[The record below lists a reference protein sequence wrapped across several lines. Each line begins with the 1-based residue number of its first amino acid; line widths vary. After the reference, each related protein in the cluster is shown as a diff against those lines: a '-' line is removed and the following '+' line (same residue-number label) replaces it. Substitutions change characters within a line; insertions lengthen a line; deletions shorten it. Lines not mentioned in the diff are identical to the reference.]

1 MLIFFRAEARRGNA
15 ASNASRATKG
25 ADMIDTMPK
34 VTGIDATYYY
44 AADLQRATKFYTD
57 LLGMEP
63 TMTYESMVS
72 EWTFPGGE
80 TFGLYKPH
88 EEGPIQTSHGVMF
101 AVPDAES
108 AMSQHK
114 SRGVKFTGKLE
125 DTPACHMAFG
135 EDTEG
140 NTFIL
145 HQRK

>member
-1 MLIFFRAEARRGNA
+1 
-15 ASNASRATKG
+15 
-25 ADMIDTMPK
+25 MIDTTPK
-34 VTGIDATYYY
+34 VTGIDASYYY
-44 AADLQRATKFYTD
+44 ASDLQRATKFYTD

-63 TMTYESMVS
+63 TMTYEGMVS

-88 EEGPIQTSHGVMF
+88 EEGPIDTSHGVMF
-101 AVPDAES
+101 AVPDIES
-108 AMSQHK
+108 ATSQHK
-114 SRGVKFTGKLE
+114 ARGVKFE
-125 DTPACHMAFG
+125 AEVSDTPACRMSFG